1 MKTLVRLEEF
11 AFFLFSFYLF
21 RLLPFPWWYF
31 PALLF
36 VPDLSMLGYLAGPKI
51 GAAVYNFVHH
61 RGLALAYYVAG
72 ALLALPLLSLVGV
85 VVLAHSSLDRA
96 MGYGLKLPES
106 FNSTHLGRIGRE
118 ASQSR

>member
-1 MKTLVRLEEF
+1 MKTLIRLEEF
-11 AFFLFSFYLF
+11 ALFLFSIYLF
-21 RLLPFPWWYF
+21 WLLAFPWWYF
-31 PALLF
+31 PVFLF

-72 ALLALPLLSLVGV
+72 ALLAIPVVSLVGV
-85 VVLAHSSLDRA
+85 IILAHSSLDRA
-96 MGYGLKLPES
+96 LGYGLKLPES

-118 ASQSR
+118 ASG